1 MYELKSDISQ
11 YFSSFLPWQCFSD
24 TFDLQSHFAH
34 VWLDSTVTKF
44 LYYIIIIN
52 GFALYK
58 NLSQWPSTGPVSVQQ
73 CTDKRV
79 ISRLSRIF
87 SRNLDVI
94 LDDLIQPYKI
104 SAHVEKT
111 IFRTM
116 PLAGISVNTDGD
128 DKHLCHLS
136 RRP

>member
-1 MYELKSDISQ
+1 M
-11 YFSSFLPWQCFSD
+11 
-24 TFDLQSHFAH
+24 
-34 VWLDSTVTKF
+34 
-44 LYYIIIIN
+44 
-52 GFALYK
+52 
-58 NLSQWPSTGPVSVQQ
+58 SVQQ

-87 SRNLDVI
+87 SRNLDVM

>member
-1 MYELKSDISQ
+1 M
-11 YFSSFLPWQCFSD
+11 
-24 TFDLQSHFAH
+24 
-34 VWLDSTVTKF
+34 
-44 LYYIIIIN
+44 
-52 GFALYK
+52 
-58 NLSQWPSTGPVSVQQ
+58 
-73 CTDKRV
+73 
-79 ISRLSRIF
+79 
-87 SRNLDVI
+87 